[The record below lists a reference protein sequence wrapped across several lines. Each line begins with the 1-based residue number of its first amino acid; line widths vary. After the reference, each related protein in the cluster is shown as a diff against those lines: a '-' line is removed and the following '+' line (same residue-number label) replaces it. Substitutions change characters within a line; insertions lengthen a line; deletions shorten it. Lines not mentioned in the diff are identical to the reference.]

1 MVLQDCAQIAARPKI
16 PRVKQEAESR
26 RASCDFQSPKG
37 WSYKDLAE
45 DSNASLASGSQMQR
59 THSNFSAISRA
70 TSVATS
76 LISRTHS
83 TFLQKHK
90 KFGLMRKSLWD
101 KAQQRDLSFCVFART
116 SPVRKLAIQIVENP
130 WFNRL
135 VLAIIMANCVFLA
148 IANPQCDTEVEI
160 ANNPECAGNPKWQ
173 RIIDANY
180 FFTAAFSIEVVVQ
193 AIAKNFIIGPNA
205 YLKNGWSW
213 LDFITTL
220 TSYTPYLPGNATDVS
235 SLRAFRA
242 LRPLRT
248 LSAHPGIRLLV
259 STLISAI
266 PLLLDVVLLLTWVFF
281 VFGIIGMQLFMGRL
295 LGRCH
300 PLNTSTLQPEA
311 VPENMTDQVCNPVQ
325 SSGTY
330 NCGDGYVCL
339 NGDYEAFYGDVSFDN
354 IGRALLQVLQVVS
367 LESWSTTQMYYLL
380 DGIGNVVFIYY
391 FCLIVIGTYFA
402 LNLLVAVISAK
413 FAQLHVDSQKAIL
426 ARDRAAP
433 NMSANVRFYIEFLV
447 SMLLKREDLMPWA
460 EQSYPRR
467 VARRVVDDP
476 WFNRFVMSIV
486 LVNIVIMALYH
497 ADMSD
502 GFADALETTNLVLTI
517 LFTIEMVIKHAALG
531 ILGYWSNGFNA
542 LDGIIVIASLVDLGL
557 QYSGTSNSHGG
568 GGVSSLRVLR
578 LLRVLRSLKLLRQ
591 VEGLNKIVNVVL
603 KSMVALRDFML
614 LLLLFIF
621 IFMVLGIQLFGGNS
635 YYTPANTATW
645 RKGFAS
651 FYESFYTDALSPHSP
666 ASNQVMPFGSRAGG
680 GADMMWG
687 DPYPSGR
694 MGTPEGRHLEGRSM
708 LSPPALGSSR
718 RQGSPNDP
726 SGGRRSSQ
734 EGLWGRLSSQEAL
747 GGISRQ
753 SLFGGLSALASSR
766 HLGSPEG
773 NGGKQRRSSAE
784 NAGTSPGGRAPPL
797 GAAAKR
803 GSFFMPDLP
812 RQSGTR
818 DFEHMHNF
826 TKLVRGQAPQPG
838 AYHNV
843 LRMRRWLVS
852 LDSTYGVKDWQ
863 VVKTQMDQEAEIM
876 KQSMARQEAAQ
887 QAVPQEEDE
896 QAGPLRT
903 ASSAA
908 RGLFATFSKKRKK
921 GMWDQMLKRKVAGN
935 LGKQKN
941 SDNLDDLA
949 STHGEEEDHSSRV
962 NSQAALLGGGMSS
975 NEWVP
980 GTLSPNP
987 TPSHTHQL
995 PPLEQPRLLSKKGLL
1010 SALSNSKRLL
1020 PGLMKKDND
1029 LAEAA
1034 ARGGL
1039 THQRSGGLANRMET
1053 AGSVDSNAALLPA
1066 AIPSEQASI
1075 SNVQLA
1081 AAMTDGQ
1088 ALTDGQTDPGQAQF
1102 LEVAG
1107 FAGAVAQAYAA
1118 YDYVSLGVFT
1128 DQSLIRRFCMRVIT
1142 NVYFEGIV
1150 LMLVLLSS
1158 VLLALDTPSLDDS
1171 SRLADVITIC
1181 DLIFVAC
1188 FTLEMCLKVVAL
1200 GLVAHPGAYLR
1211 SPWNQLDAVVVI
1223 TSIVSTASPNNHV
1236 GILKALRLLRVLRPL
1251 RMISRFKGMQIVV
1264 LALIRSIPPISSVA
1278 MFGLFEFVIF
1288 AIIGIQLFA
1297 GRLGACNQVEIDG
1310 AYVQYKS
1317 QCIEGVTFTCNGT
1330 QDNNCNDGDATIR
1343 QWQVAFYNFD
1353 NMASALLSV
1362 VEVAVMDNYMDDC
1375 AYFLMDATGI
1385 NKQPQLW
1392 HNPWAGLYI
1401 VAVCFF
1407 LGLFWVNL
1415 LQGAIIDNYC
1425 RLIEQMGSGALLT
1438 DEQKKWLDVLR
1449 LKGTTRQ
1456 GQKDNSLNPVNRI
1469 RSVCFDVVT
1478 HRWFDPA
1485 ILCMI
1490 ILNMVAICTTYR
1502 GQGQTYTNVLSDI
1515 NIFFTA
1521 VYLAE
1526 AVLKNTAFG
1535 PLKYIKDN
1543 WNKLD
1548 LVIVILALVDI
1559 FVTSSKVSS
1568 LSSAFRIF
1576 RVVRLLKVLQQV
1588 KGLRTLFNT
1597 LLSSLPAV
1605 FNVGSLLFLMF
1616 FIYAILGMNLFGT
1629 QDNELSQQDPHANF
1643 LSFGASMLTLFR
1655 LSTSD
1660 SWDQILQSSQGCP
1673 IFNVACDAG
1682 GKAIISA
1689 IYCISFIFGVNFI
1702 MLNLVIAVIID
1713 QFVESAGREG
1723 LFLDNTLFEILHK
1736 KMLLD
1741 RFLKRLRTKVRTYQE
1756 REQAA
1761 NKKSK
1766 RGRRKSVLL
1775 FGGPKQQKVGF
1786 DPSPEGTSKQPLRE
1800 PSLGKSLESAFLTN
1814 LFRTPSNN
1822 ERQPGLVLSRGGS
1835 AVEPPLLIRGR
1846 STQSPAI
1853 SRSATQNPQSLVEKV
1868 SSENS
1873 RLS

>member
-1 MVLQDCAQIAARPKI
+1 MQII
-16 PRVKQEAESR
+16 
-26 RASCDFQSPKG
+26 
-37 WSYKDLAE
+37 
-45 DSNASLASGSQMQR
+45 N
-59 THSNFSAISRA
+59 
-70 TSVATS
+70 
-76 LISRTHS
+76 
-83 TFLQKHK
+83 
-90 KFGLMRKSLWD
+90 
-101 KAQQRDLSFCVFART
+101 
-116 SPVRKLAIQIVENP
+116 
-130 WFNRL
+130 
-135 VLAIIMANCVFLA
+135 
-148 IANPQCDTEVEI
+148 
-160 ANNPECAGNPKWQ
+160 
-173 RIIDANY
+173 ANY
-180 FFTAAFSIEVVVQ
+180 FFTAAFTIEVVLQ
-193 AIAKNFIIGPNA
+193 SIAKNFIIGPNGTKTLRYFLLHVA

-235 SLRAFRA
+235 SLRAFRS

-248 LSAHPGIRLLV
+248 ISAHPGIRLLV
-259 STLISAI
+259 NTLISAI
-266 PLLLDVVLLLTWVFF
+266 PLLLDVVLLLAWVFF

-300 PLNTSTLQPEA
+300 PLDPSTLQPEA
-311 VPENMTDQVCNPVQ
+311 VPENMTDLVCNPVQ

-330 NCGDGYVCL
+330 DCGDGYVCL
-339 NGDYEAFYGDVSFDN
+339 NGDYGAFYGDVSFDN

-380 DGIGNVVFIYY
+380 DGIGNVVVIYY

-413 FAQLHVDSQKAIL
+413 FAQLHVDNQKAIL

-433 NMSANVRFYIEFLV
+433 NISANVRFYSEFLV
-447 SMLLKREDLMPWA
+447 SMLLKREDLVPWA
-460 EQSYPRR
+460 EQSYARR
-467 VARRVVDDP
+467 VARRIVDHT

-486 LVNIVIMALYH
+486 LVNMVIMAMYH

-502 GFADALETTNLVLTI
+502 GFANALEATNLVLTI
-517 LFTIEMVIKHAALG
+517 LFTMEMVIKHAALG
-531 ILGYWSNGFNA
+531 ILGYWSNGFNV

-557 QYSGTSNSHGG
+557 QYSGQSNSHGG

-578 LLRVLRSLKLLRQ
+578 LLRVFRSLKLLRQ
-591 VEGLNKIVNVVL
+591 VEGLNKIVNIVL

-621 IFMVLGIQLFGGNS
+621 IFMVLGIQLFGGNP
-635 YYTPANTATW
+635 YYTPANTASW

-651 FYESFYTDALSPHSP
+651 FYESFYTLFEALTGESWTGNIWNSMAAVGPAACLFWIAWDIIGHKILLNLFLAILINNFQDQEEVEQEGSDQDALSPRSP
-666 ASNQVMPFGSRAGG
+666 ASNQVVPFGNRAGG
-680 GADMMWG
+680 GADVMWG
-687 DPYPSGR
+687 DPYPSSR
-694 MGTPEGRHLEGRSM
+694 MGTLEGRQLEGRNM

-718 RQGSPNDP
+718 CQGNANDP
-726 SGGRRSSQ
+726 SDGRRSSQ
-734 EGLWGRLSSQEAL
+734 EGLWGRLSSQEAI

-753 SLFGGLSALASSR
+753 SLFGGLSALASS
-766 HLGSPEG
+766 LGSPEG
-773 NGGKQRRSSAE
+773 NGRRSRRNSTE

-812 RQSGTR
+812 RQSGPR

-863 VVKTQMDQEAEIM
+863 VVKSQMDQEAQIM
-876 KQSMARQEAAQ
+876 KQSMAVQEAAQ
-887 QAVPQEEDE
+887 QAAPQEEDE
-896 QAGPLRT
+896 QAGTLTT
-903 ASSAA
+903 ASSGA
-908 RGLFATFSKKRKK
+908 RGLFATFSKKRFLLPVPFSPFRRNRGTGFDPYAETPREGGPPHSPPGSPPSGAGHQHDAPHLEPPEPPQLGFALSRLRLTQGPDADEDNHTDGVTSEDVQAAARSVQMTDVEAGKHAADDANQQGESGIQHVLKK
-921 GMWDQMLKRKVAGN
+921 RDGVHAEGGKHVHMADAEDGGNLHGGKHSAELDRKKKMWDDMLKRKVAGD

-941 SDNLDDLA
+941 SDSLDDLT
-949 STHGEEEDHSSRV
+949 STHSKEEKHTSRV
-962 NSQAALLGGGMSS
+962 NSQAALLGGGRSS
-975 NEWVP
+975 SEWVP
-980 GTLSPNP
+980 ETLSPNP
-987 TPSHTHQL
+987 MSSHTHQL
-995 PPLEQPRLLSKKGLL
+995 PPLEQARLLSKKGLL

-1020 PGLMKKDND
+1020 PALTKKDDD

-1034 ARGGL
+1034 VRSGL
-1039 THQRSGGLANRMET
+1039 THQRSGGLASRMET
-1053 AGSVDSNAALLPA
+1053 AGSVDSNAPLLPA
-1066 AIPSEQASI
+1066 GISSEQASI

-1088 ALTDGQTDPGQAQF
+1088 GLTDGETDPGEAQS

-1118 YDYVSLGVFT
+1118 YDYVSLGIFT
-1128 DQSLIRRFCMRVIT
+1128 DCSLSRRFCMRVIT
-1142 NVYFEGIV
+1142 NVYFEGFV
-1150 LMLVLLSS
+1150 LVLVLLSS

-1181 DLIFVAC
+1181 DFIFVAC

-1223 TSIVSTASPNNHV
+1223 TSIISTASPNNHV

-1310 AYVQYKS
+1310 SYVQYRS

-1375 AYFLMDATGI
+1375 AYFLMDATGVD
-1385 NKQPQLW
+1385 KQPQLW

-1425 RLIEQMGSGALLT
+1425 RLIEQMGNGALLT

-1456 GQKDNSLNPVNRI
+1456 GQKDSGLRPVNRI
-1469 RSVCFDVVT
+1469 RSMCFDTVT

-1485 ILCMI
+1485 ILSVI
-1490 ILNMVAICTTYR
+1490 ILNMVAICATYR
-1502 GQGQTYTNVLSDI
+1502 GQGETYTNVLSDI

-1535 PLKYIKDN
+1535 PWKYIKDN

-1588 KGLRTLFNT
+1588 K
-1597 LLSSLPAV
+1597 
-1605 FNVGSLLFLMF
+1605 
-1616 FIYAILGMNLFGT
+1616 
-1629 QDNELSQQDPHANF
+1629 
-1643 LSFGASMLTLFR
+1643 
-1655 LSTSD
+1655 
-1660 SWDQILQSSQGCP
+1660 
-1673 IFNVACDAG
+1673 
-1682 GKAIISA
+1682 
-1689 IYCISFIFGVNFI
+1689 
-1702 MLNLVIAVIID
+1702 
-1713 QFVESAGREG
+1713 
-1723 LFLDNTLFEILHK
+1723 
-1736 KMLLD
+1736 
-1741 RFLKRLRTKVRTYQE
+1741 
-1756 REQAA
+1756 
-1761 NKKSK
+1761 
-1766 RGRRKSVLL
+1766 
-1775 FGGPKQQKVGF
+1775 
-1786 DPSPEGTSKQPLRE
+1786 
-1800 PSLGKSLESAFLTN
+1800 
-1814 LFRTPSNN
+1814 
-1822 ERQPGLVLSRGGS
+1822 
-1835 AVEPPLLIRGR
+1835 
-1846 STQSPAI
+1846 
-1853 SRSATQNPQSLVEKV
+1853 
-1868 SSENS
+1868 
-1873 RLS
+1873 